1 MRKIHFKGNG
11 SIKMTI
17 QQIVAHD
24 KWYYRS
30 EIPLYRKRYNQMNQG
45 YININ

>member
-1 MRKIHFKGNG
+1 
-11 SIKMTI
+11 MTI

-45 YININ
+45 YININWRFSWRRIYQFL